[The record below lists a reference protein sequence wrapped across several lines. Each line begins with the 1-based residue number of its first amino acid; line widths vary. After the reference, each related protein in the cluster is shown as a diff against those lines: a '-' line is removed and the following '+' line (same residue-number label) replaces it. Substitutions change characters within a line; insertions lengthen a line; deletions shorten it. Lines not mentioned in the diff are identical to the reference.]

1 MAACGKKSRTIKDLQ
16 RRLELE
22 EDYSSSLMHQ
32 INALQTK
39 LLSVTQSY
47 SVFLYEGGQGALTP
61 GVLSGS
67 VQDGRLDI
75 AVSLS
80 GENRKD
86 VLFAAYNLQTNKP
99 YVYTL
104 TCNVG
109 NQLHYFYAVQ
119 FYSKDKFDENF
130 FVFQDMFAV
139 QSFLTIMS

>member
-1 MAACGKKSRTIKDLQ
+1 MAACGRKSRTIKDLE

-22 EDYSSSLMHQ
+22 EDYSSSLMQQ
-32 INALQTK
+32 INALHIK
-39 LLSVTQSY
+39 LLSVTRNY
-47 SVFLYEGGQGALTP
+47 SVFLDEGGQGALTP

-67 VQDGRLDI
+67 VQDGRLDV

-86 VLFAAYNLQTNKP
+86 VWFAAYDLQTNKP

-109 NQLHYFYAVQ
+109 DQLHYFYAVQ
-119 FYSKDKFDENF
+119 FYCKDKFDENF

>member
-1 MAACGKKSRTIKDLQ
+1 MVVYGKKSRTIKDLE

-22 EDYSSSLMHQ
+22 EDYSSSLMQ
-32 INALQTK
+32 QLNALHTK
-39 LLSVTQSY
+39 LLLVTRSY
-47 SVFLYEGGQGALTP
+47 SVFLYEGAQGALTP
-61 GVLSGS
+61 GVLSCS
-67 VQDGRLDI
+67 VQDGRMHI

-80 GENRKD
+80 GENRKE
-86 VLFAAYNLQTNKP
+86 VLFAAYHLETNKP

-130 FVFQDMFAV
+130 FVFQDMFAM
-139 QSFLTIMS
+139 QSFLKIMS